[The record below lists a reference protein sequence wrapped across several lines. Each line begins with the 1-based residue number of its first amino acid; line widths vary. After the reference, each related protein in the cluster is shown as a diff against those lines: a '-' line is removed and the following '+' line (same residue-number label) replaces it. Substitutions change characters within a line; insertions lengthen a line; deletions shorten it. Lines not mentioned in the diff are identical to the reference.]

1 MAMAVV
7 AAGVLLSAGLLMA
20 FLPADTQGTS
30 GKASTMTLPGKE
42 TVQMG
47 EDKTING
54 QLKDQN
60 GNALAGEVVLIDA
73 TLPDG
78 SAGSRSAVITDDSG
92 KFTFMVTPTM
102 SGQYKVSVSF
112 DGNAVCR
119 PSSHVIIIVVIVPPA
134 AETVRTELALNGPGS
149 VSAGGLANVTGI
161 LKTSEG
167 KAISWAP
174 VTVQITEPSGARRA
188 STMTSGADGR
198 FSLAIDAKKAG
209 EYIVSASFEGT
220 AMYAPSSSAF
230 GFTAKEGA
238 PAPPPAGA
246 GEPRLN
252 IAYTSGTWG
261 NTIYYGMPER
271 RSGPYPWSDRQYPG
285 ANEFKIESNGYGPD
299 QPSGEVEIATFIK
312 IGGIAPR
319 WVGSTNIPEGT
330 VEVRTFPPDATTPR
344 LVNLFATPDG
354 GCQGILVNS
363 WSVFDHTWVYKKGV
377 TDRNQLTFALD
388 ITKLG
393 DYQVTIWEVHDHR
406 DGTAVQVSNTLN
418 WTVHVEGSRILSTS
432 FDPGWTSY
440 TNNTPYVIASTL
452 SKSRQPD
459 PDNVNLLRPVAYSG
473 TVHNYL
479 EVEGTAGY
487 TVSVDGRTLRGEVV
501 DGRLRFDLGTVS
513 FSGRDSAS
521 IVFTMTAWDGRG
533 HSYHLRSVDVATQEE
548 VGAGYGYFY
557 HPYW

>member
-1 MAMAVV
+1 MTAAIG
-7 AAGVLLSAGLLMA
+7 AAGVLLAAGLLIA
-20 FLPADTQGTS
+20 FLPADTQGVS

-42 TVQMG
+42 IVQMG
-47 EDKTING
+47 EDKTISG
-54 QLKDQN
+54 QLKDQY
-60 GNALAGEVVLIDA
+60 GKALAGEVVVIDA

-78 SAGSRSAVITDDSG
+78 SAGSRSAVITDDNG
-92 KFTFMVTPTM
+92 KFTFMVTPIM

-112 DGNAVCR
+112 DGNAECR
-119 PSSHVIIIVVIVPPA
+119 PSSHVVIVVAVVPPA
-134 AETVRTELALNGPGS
+134 VETVRTEMALNGPVSVTAGS
-149 VSAGGLANVTGI
+149 VANITGT
-161 LKTSEG
+161 LSTSDG
-167 KAISWAP
+167 RAISWAP
-174 VTVQITEPSGARRA
+174 VAIKVTEPGGARKE
-188 STMTSGADGR
+188 STVTSGSDGR

-209 EYIVSASFEGT
+209 EHIVSASFEGS

-230 GFTAKEGA
+230 SFTAKDAA
-238 PAPPPAGA
+238 PASPPAGA

-261 NTIYYGMPER
+261 NTVYYGMPER
-271 RSGPYPWSDRQYPG
+271 RSGPYPWSDLQYPG

-299 QPSGEVEIATFIK
+299 QPAGKVEIATFIK
-312 IGGIAPR
+312 ISGIAPR

-330 VEVRTFPPDATTPR
+330 VEVRTFPPDAYTPR

-363 WSVFDHTWVYKKGV
+363 WSVFDHTWVYQKGV

-406 DGTAVQVSNTLN
+406 DGTAVQVSNTLT
-418 WTVHVEGSRILSTS
+418 WTVHVEGSRILSAS
-432 FDPGWTSY
+432 FDPWWTSY
-440 TNNTPYVIASTL
+440 TNNTPYVITSTL
-452 SKSRQPD
+452 SKSKQPD
-459 PDNVNLLRPVAYSG
+459 PDNVNLHQPVAYSG

-479 EVEGTAGY
+479 EVEGTSGY
-487 TVSVDGRTLRGEVV
+487 SISVGGRMLHGEVV
-501 DGRLRFDLGTVS
+501 GGKMRFDLGTAS
-513 FSGRDSAS
+513 FLSSDAVTLS
-521 IVFTMTAWDGRG
+521 FTITVWDGRD

-548 VGAGYGYFY
+548 VGTGYGTFY